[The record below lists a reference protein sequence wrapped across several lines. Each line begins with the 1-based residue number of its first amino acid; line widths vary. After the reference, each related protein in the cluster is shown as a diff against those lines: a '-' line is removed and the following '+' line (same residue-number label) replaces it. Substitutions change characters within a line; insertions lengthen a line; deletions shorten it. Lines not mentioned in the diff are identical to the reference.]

1 MNRTQTGPCAWFMMP
16 LIWQINSLIETA
28 QAEYGLP
35 CLFRFFTGLYCPG
48 CGGTRAVKALL
59 SGRIFMSLYFHPFV
73 PYVAAAVGAE
83 LVFWI
88 GGRLRPCTKGPSG
101 FSRRLPKWAI
111 GALAVVLVNW
121 IVKNGLLILL
131 GIPMIP

>member
-1 MNRTQTGPCAWFMMP
+1 MSRMRTGLCAWFMMP

-59 SGRIFMSLYFHPFV
+59 SGKILRSLYFHPFV
-73 PYVAAAVGAE
+73 LYVVVAAASETA
-83 LVFWI
+83 FWI
-88 GGRLRPCTKGPSG
+88 EKRLRPSAKKLSG
-101 FSRRLPKWAI
+101 FSRRLPRWAI
-111 GALAVVLVNW
+111 GGLTVVLVNW
-121 IVKNGLLILL
+121 IVKNGALILF
-131 GIPMIP
+131 GIAMVP